1 MQTGRMTMYRYLFI
15 AIFLGC
21 LTIFPVQALSAP
33 PVVNDPA
40 TDAIQDI
47 TLDKVYY
54 NDPSNT
60 INNGT
65 TTFSHPPVNVE
76 DANVAMSAEIKSVN
90 VGAPAVSTDDYW
102 YAARFK
108 DFFNEKAVRN
118 MVLIKI
124 EPNGP
129 GIELVYPEM
138 YCMLQEGFW
147 RGRYITPSMALQAR
161 VIDAVGGNYNTIAQF
176 GMGDIQDIVVD
187 NFTNFADYVV
197 DLAIELDNGVF
208 SFYYRIVD
216 ITVDTPETLMTKA
229 SGSWVLYNS
238 YTLQPADGQPEGL
251 SARAA
256 LRQGRMIDPLSY
268 KATVDHSTFNDDK
281 GVVVNVG
288 DRERD
293 ALSSDA
299 DNNYGLGNFV
309 ATNCANQII
318 VQCDPGEL
326 IEFRYA
332 MWGTRLTVGDSQI
345 KKIKDPT
352 TAIDFPRYIDP
363 LVDTPQSGDWYVTEV
378 NSADAL
384 AVDTLLDTGKFYHI
398 YFYIEDNDP
407 DFDLDPTDGIIKD
420 PNVTGQISSGST
432 GSGGGG
438 GGGCF
443 IDTAAHGFRRAK

>member
-1 MQTGRMTMYRYLFI
+1 MTMYRYLFI
-15 AIFLGC
+15 VIFIGS
-21 LTIFPVQALSAP
+21 LTIIPVQALSAP

-40 TDAIQDI
+40 TEVIQDI

-60 INNGT
+60 INNGA

-76 DANVAMSAEIKSVN
+76 DANISPSAEVKVVN

-102 YAARFK
+102 YAVRFK

-118 MVLIKI
+118 VLQIKI

-129 GIELVYPEM
+129 GIEFVYPEM
-138 YCMLQEGFW
+138 YCMLQEGFF
-147 RGRYITPSMALQAR
+147 RGNYTIPSMALQAR
-161 VIDAVGGNYNTIAQF
+161 VIDVVGGSHNTIAQF
-176 GMGDIQDIVVD
+176 GMGDTQDIVVD
-187 NFTNFADYVV
+187 NITNFADYEI
-197 DLAIELDNGVF
+197 DLAIELDNGVLY
-208 SFYYRIVD
+208 FYYRIVD
-216 ITVDTPETLMTKA
+216 ITVDTPEALMTKA
-229 SGSWVLYNS
+229 SGNWVLYKS

-251 SARAA
+251 SVRAH
-256 LRQGRMIDPLSY
+256 LIQGRMIDPLSY
-268 KATVDHSTFNDDK
+268 KATVNHNTFNDDK
-281 GVVVNVG
+281 GVLVNVG

-299 DNNYGLGNFV
+299 KDNYGLGNFV

-332 MWGTRLTVGDSQI
+332 MWGTHLTVGDSQI
-345 KKIKDPT
+345 KKIKDAT
-352 TAIDFPRYIDP
+352 TVIDFPRYIDP
-363 LVDTPQSGDWYVTEV
+363 LVDTPQSGDWYVTET
-378 NSADAL
+378 NSTNAL
-384 AVDTLLDTGKFYHI
+384 SVDTFMDGGKFYHI

-407 DFDLDPTDGIIKD
+407 DFDLDPTDGLIKD

-432 GSGGGG
+432 SGSGGGG

-443 IDTAAHGFRRAK
+443 ITTVASY